1 MNLPAALEDLS
12 GKEIPVSLIEKSGDV
27 RTKGGLMTLRQSFD
41 DLPQL
46 LQRNEEIISK
56 LLVILGSRFYNLKFF
71 SDLNFI

>member
-46 LQRNEEIISK
+46 LQRNEEIISE
-56 LLVILGSRFYNLKFF
+56 LHYLRT
-71 SDLNFI
+71 

>member
-46 LQRNEEIISK
+46 LQRNEEIISE
-56 LLVILGSRFYNLKFF
+56 
-71 SDLNFI
+71 